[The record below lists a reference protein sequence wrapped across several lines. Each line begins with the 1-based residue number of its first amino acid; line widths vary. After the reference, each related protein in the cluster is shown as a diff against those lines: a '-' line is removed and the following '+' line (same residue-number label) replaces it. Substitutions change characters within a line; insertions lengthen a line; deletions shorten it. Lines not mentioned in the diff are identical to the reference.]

1 MAVKEPAIDLDGLY
15 QLALSGQCLA
25 QLEDELYQLKR
36 LIKANYE
43 FKDFLEDNFVPLSS
57 KKKFVAE
64 IMPPDSSALFKELVN
79 YLLEIGRADWFHRLS
94 DLFSQTVAQKTGQV
108 ILEVYSPFPLNQDFL
123 ARIQEQL
130 KPVLRS
136 GLIIK
141 NVVNPDL
148 IAGLMFKIGD
158 LIIDASLKQKLN
170 LLKKALA

>member
-15 QLALSGQCLA
+15 QLAFQAQCID

-36 LIKANYE
+36 LVKANYE
-43 FKDFLEDNFVPLSS
+43 FKDFLEDNFVPLST
-57 KKKFVAE
+57 KKKFLAE
-64 IMPPDSSALFKELVN
+64 IMPAGTSTLFQELVN
-79 YLLEIGRADWFHRLS
+79 HLLEIGRADWFHRLS
-94 DLFSQTVAQKTGQV
+94 DLFSQTVAQKTGRV
-108 ILEVYSPFPLNQDFL
+108 LLEVYSPFPLSGDFL
-123 ARIQEQL
+123 RQIQERL
-130 KPVLRS
+130 KPAMRS

-158 LIIDASLKQKLN
+158 LIIDASLRQKLN